1 MSTSSALPPV
11 WSSSSASA
19 SSGAS
24 AADVP
29 AAHSGTSVG
38 QFHRMHYAAALFPLT
53 GGLMLYGWRA
63 LGVVGAVVA
72 SAAVAVPVWRRVGAA
87 GRQLSMSHVVWHAAL
102 LGLML
107 PPHLVRWGAGSVGWS
122 IWPILPAAG
131 VLLVMASWTLG
142 GLGAGR
148 VHPVV
153 VAWLLLAALFQ
164 AAMAP
169 RYVLQRHRVVVGS
182 LFDAAPADV
191 RTTAGGQPWVTGA
204 RAPEHDAMW
213 LEPASDRLAAFTRG
227 DAPPERGLLRM
238 TGMLRDHLPPLEDL
252 IVGGQ
257 PGPVG
262 TTSAVAVIIGGL
274 FLLYRGLVDFRI
286 PLLGVTTALVLM
298 LVLPIPAR
306 IGSEPQWRWLAMRE
320 PDVGWPT
327 AVTLANYEIM
337 ASPLLFAAFF
347 LATSTSV
354 RPMARRARAI
364 YAIAFGALAAVCQLY
379 ASVAMGPYLAL
390 LFAGLLAP
398 TLDKWFRPRALV

>member
-1 MSTSSALPPV
+1 MSQSSAVPTSSWPP
-11 WSSSSASA
+11 SASP
-19 SSGAS
+19 
-24 AADVP
+24 ADAP
-29 AAHSGTSVG
+29 LAHSGTSVG
-38 QFHRMHYAAALFPLT
+38 QFHRMHFAAALFPVT
-53 GGLMLYGWRA
+53 GGAMLFGWRA
-63 LGVVGAVVA
+63 VMVVGVVVATAALGVLA
-72 SAAVAVPVWRRVGAA
+72 WRRVGAA
-87 GRQLSMSHVVWHAAL
+87 GRQLRMSHVLWHATL

-107 PPHLVRWGAGSVGWS
+107 PPHLAKWGQSSQGWAA
-122 IWPILPAAG
+122 WPILPAAG
-131 VLLVMASWTLG
+131 LLLVMASWTLG
-142 GLGAGR
+142 GQGAGR

-164 AAMAP
+164 GAMAP
-169 RYVLQRHRVVVGS
+169 RYVLQRHRVLSGN

-191 RTTAGGQPWVTGA
+191 RTTAGGAPWVHGA
-204 RAPEHDAMW
+204 RVPEHDALW
-213 LEPASDRLAAFTRG
+213 LEPASDRLTAYTRG

-238 TGMLRDHLPPLEDL
+238 TAMLRDHMPPLEDL

-262 TTSAVAVIIGGL
+262 TTSGVAVIIGGL
-274 FLLYRGLVDFRI
+274 FLLYRGLIDFRI
-286 PLLGVTTALVLM
+286 PMLGVATALVLM
-298 LVLPIPAR
+298 LVLPVPAR
-306 IGSEPQWRWLAMRE
+306 IGVDPQWRWLAMRE

-327 AVTLANYEIM
+327 AVTLANYEVM
-337 ASPLLFAAFF
+337 AGPLLFTAFF

-364 YAIAFGALAAVCQLY
+364 YAIAFGALAGAFQLY